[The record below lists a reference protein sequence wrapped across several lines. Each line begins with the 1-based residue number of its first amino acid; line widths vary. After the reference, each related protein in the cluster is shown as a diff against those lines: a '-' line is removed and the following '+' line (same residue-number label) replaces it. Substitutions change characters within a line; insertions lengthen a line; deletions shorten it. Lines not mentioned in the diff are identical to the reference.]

1 MIGQF
6 RATRFLRATK
16 QSILLPAF
24 IIFAGF
30 ARAECNEAASLPVV
44 SVALPGHP
52 FAVIPSTGHQAGCW
66 LFVSLDNGN
75 IAVLRRDNGR
85 VELEHTVKVKG
96 HPLGMALTPDG
107 KSLIVASGHFILFLG
122 VKRLKSGKGD
132 PTNDS
137 ISDGENP
144 MSGYLNVTADGK
156 FLFVSNEAAQ
166 TISVVDLEHGR
177 KSIGTIPVGIGPI
190 ALTFSKDGRYLYTSS
205 LTAPRD
211 WNWPNVCKPEGQDL
225 ASAEATKPEGAII
238 VVDVERAKTAPVRSV
253 VSRVPAACSP
263 ARIAM
268 SPSGNRIYVT
278 ARGSNAVLA
287 FDAEKLVSDPDHAR
301 VGMVLVGTGPVPVAV
316 ADGGKL
322 VIVGNSNRFDTD
334 QSKAEVLDV
343 LSADPLQVVSHI
355 QAGAF
360 PREMRLSPDGNT
372 LFLTN
377 SSSDSLQI
385 IDLRRAIP

>member
-1 MIGQF
+1 VKQF
-6 RATRFLRATK
+6 
-16 QSILLPAF
+16 ILLSAF
-24 IIFAGF
+24 VIFAEF
-30 ARAECNEAASLPVV
+30 ARAECNKAAPSPVV
-44 SVALPGHP
+44 IVALPGHP
-52 FAVIPSTGHQAGCW
+52 FDVILSTGPQPGCW
-66 LFVSLDNGN
+66 LFVSLDNGS

-107 KSLIVASGHFILFLG
+107 ESLIVASGQFILFLD

-132 PTNDS
+132 PTTAS
-137 ISDGENP
+137 ISDGKNP

-156 FLFVSNEAAQ
+156 FLFVSNEALQ

-177 KSIGTIPVGIGPI
+177 ESIGTIPVGVGPI

-205 LTAPRD
+205 LAAPAD
-211 WNWPNVCKPEGQDL
+211 WNWPKVCKPEGQNP
-225 ASAEATKPEGAII
+225 ATAKATKPEGAII
-238 VVDVERAKTAPVRSV
+238 VVDVERAKMDPAHSV
-253 VSRVPAACSP
+253 VSRAPAACSP

-268 SPSGNRIYVT
+268 SPSGDRIYVT

-287 FDAEKLVSDPDHAR
+287 FDTDKLVSDPDQAR
-301 VGMVLVGTGPVPVAV
+301 LGMTPVGSAPVPIAV
-316 ADGGKL
+316 ADAGKL

-334 QSKAEVLDV
+334 QSKAQVLDV
-343 LSADPLQVVSHI
+343 LSADPLRVVSQI

-385 IDLRRAIP
+385 IDLKRAIR

>member
-1 MIGQF
+1 M
-6 RATRFLRATK
+6 AMK
-16 QSILLPAF
+16 QSILLSAF

-30 ARAECNEAASLPVV
+30 VRAECNEAASSPVV

-96 HPLGMALTPDG
+96 HPLGMVLTPDG
-107 KSLIVASGHFILFLG
+107 KSLIVASGHFILFLD

-132 PTNDS
+132 PTTAS

-144 MSGYLNVTADGK
+144 MSGYLNVTADGR
-156 FLFVSNEAAQ
+156 FLFVSNEAVQ
-166 TISVVDLEHGR
+166 TISVADLEHGR
-177 KSIGTIPVGIGPI
+177 ESIGTIPVGIGPI

-205 LTAPRD
+205 LTAPSD
-211 WNWPNVCKPEGQDL
+211 WNWPKSCKPEGQDP
-225 ASAEATKPEGAII
+225 ATAEATKPEGAII
-238 VVDVERAKTAPVRSV
+238 VVDVERAKTDPAHSV

-263 ARIAM
+263 ARIAL
-268 SPSGNRIYVT
+268 SPSGKRIYVT

-287 FDAEKLVSDPDHAR
+287 FDTDKLVSDPDHAR
-301 VGMVLVGTGPVPVAV
+301 LAMTLVGTAPVPVAV
-316 ADGGKL
+316 ADTGKL

-334 QSKAEVLDV
+334 QSKAQALDV
-343 LSADPLQVVSHI
+343 LSADPLQVVSQI

-360 PREMRLSPDGNT
+360 PREMKLSSDGAT
-372 LFLTN
+372 LFVTN

-385 IDLRRAIP
+385 VDLKRAIR